1 MKVKDIWAD
10 SCQLKGRE
18 GGRAT
23 DTLLTKSRRREMKTT
38 LSTLLRVAASTDP
51 AMVVLRAT

>member
-18 GGRAT
+18 GGRAN
-23 DTLLTKSRRREMKTT
+23 RY
-38 LSTLLRVAASTDP
+38 STYQIQSKRNEDDLEHPLAGGRID
-51 AMVVLRAT
+51 

>member
-10 SCQLKGRE
+10 SRQLKGRE
-18 GGRAT
+18 GARAT

-38 LSTLLRVAASTDP
+38 LSTLLRVAAWTDP
-51 AMVVLRAT
+51 DMLVLRAT